1 MIEKQQA
8 FEDGKAALRRLGLAA
23 AAVVALAALGGCAA
37 VQDMTQTPEQAAAK
51 QPTKVTTAGAKEEF
65 PTLGEVPKE
74 PRPHSGAED
83 RERVIAE
90 MAEDRSQATF
100 TEAATEAA
108 TEPAPLVTAAP
119 PDPFSTSLIIDGDSV
134 STTDQIAGL
143 PLQTNAGGGQLAAII
158 FFSHGS
164 AGLDAKDVSVLQD
177 VATLYKQ
184 RGGKLRIVGHASSR
198 TQNTTP
204 NEHQLANFETSL
216 TRADAVKEALM
227 TLGVPAEAM
236 LAEAIGDAEPV
247 YHEFM
252 PSGEAGNRRVEI
264 FLEN

>member
-1 MIEKQQA
+1 MIEKQEA
-8 FEDGKAALRRLGLAA
+8 FKDGKAVLRRLGIAAA
-23 AAVVALAALGGCAA
+23 AAVALAVLGGCTA
-37 VQDMTQTPEQAAAK
+37 VQEMTQTPEEAAAK
-51 QPTKVTTAGAKEEF
+51 QPAKVTTAGEKDEF

-74 PRPHSGAED
+74 PKAHSAPED
-83 RERVIAE
+83 REKVMAE
-90 MAEDRSQATF
+90 MAEDHSQATF
-100 TEAATEAA
+100 

-119 PDPFSTSLIIDGDSV
+119 PDLFSTSVIIDGDSV
-134 STTDQIAGL
+134 TTSDQMAGL

-164 AGLDAKDVSVLQD
+164 AGLDAKDVSVLRD

-184 RGGKLRIVGHASSR
+184 RGGGLRIVGHASSR
-198 TQNTTP
+198 TQNATP
-204 NEHQLANFETSL
+204 NEHQMANFETSL
-216 TRADAVKEALM
+216 TRAEAVKEALL

-236 LAEAIGDAEPV
+236 QTEAIGDAEPV